1 MKRRSFIKQS
11 VFGSFVSLNTR
22 LYSQD
27 SNVFTEPSRDIPI
40 VDEFDV
46 IVCGAGPAGVCAA
59 IEAGCSGAK
68 TLLLE
73 SQGCLGGIWTAGLLC
88 WILDGHQ
95 KGGLVKEL
103 YERLESENAGFP
115 DRGGNRAFAYDAE
128 MMKWLL
134 EDLCREAGVHILL
147 HTGVRA
153 TRVKNRQIDLV
164 ITESKSGRQAW
175 KGNVIID
182 CTGDG
187 DVAALAGCGY
197 EVGRPGDQ
205 AAQPM
210 SLLGLITG
218 VHYDEIEP
226 FVRRGDESGAVTK
239 ARLLKEIERGGYSPS
254 YKKPGIYP
262 IYDDLFMLMANH
274 KYGYSSL
281 DAGEVTEATLHARAE
296 LYHIIKSLRSLGGS
310 WKNVQLVA
318 TAEQIGIR
326 EGRRIHGLYTVTRE
340 DLVRGAEFEDAVCR
354 VSFGVDVHSVQKED
368 EIRSYNQG
376 IRSKDYDIPL
386 RSLIAR
392 DVNGLMMA
400 GRCISGDFIAHSSYR
415 VTGNAAA
422 MGQAAGRVA
431 AMAARRRVLPQQIPF
446 KETGIQ
452 N

>member
-1 MKRRSFIKQS
+1 MNRRMFITS
-11 VFGSFVSLNTR
+11 GALGSLVTLHTR
-22 LYSQD
+22 LSAQD
-27 SNVFTEPSRDIPI
+27 PHTYTESARDIPI
-40 VDEFDV
+40 VDTFDV

-59 IEAGCSGAK
+59 IEAGRTGAK

-88 WILDGHQ
+88 WILDGYQ
-95 KGGLVKEL
+95 KGGLVKEI
-103 YERLESENAGFP
+103 YERLENENAGFP

-128 MMKWLL
+128 TMKWLL
-134 EDLCREAGVHILL
+134 EDLCREANVHIRY
-147 HTGVRA
+147 HTAVSA
-153 TRVKNRQIDLV
+153 TRVKDSQIDLV

-175 KGNVIID
+175 KGKVFID

-187 DVAALAGCGY
+187 DVAARAGCGFDY
-197 EVGRPGDQ
+197 GRPGDQ

-210 SLLGLITG
+210 SLLGLVTG
-218 VHYDEIEP
+218 VHYDEIES
-226 FVRRGDESGAVTK
+226 FVRRKDESGGATK

-274 KYGYSSL
+274 QYGYSPL
-281 DAGEVTEATLHARAE
+281 KAGEVTEATMHARAE
-296 LYHIIKSLRSLGGS
+296 LYRIIRSLRSLGGQWS
-310 WKNVQLVA
+310 GLRLVA

-326 EGRRIHGLYTVTRE
+326 EGRRIHGLYTVTSE

-354 VSFGVDVHSVQKED
+354 VSFGVDVHSVQQED
-368 EIRSYNQG
+368 ETKSYNQG

-431 AMAARRRVLPQQIPF
+431 ALAAGRRVLPQHIPF